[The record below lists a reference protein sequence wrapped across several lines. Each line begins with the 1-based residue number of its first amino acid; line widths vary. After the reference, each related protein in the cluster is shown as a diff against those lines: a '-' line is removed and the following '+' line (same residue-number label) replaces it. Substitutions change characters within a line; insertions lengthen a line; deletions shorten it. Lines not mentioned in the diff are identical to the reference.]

1 MIKVKFSHEMS
12 SSPKSF
18 NSVLCK
24 KKNPL
29 MVDISAAAY
38 NGGKIKN
45 SLSVASDQKYCV
57 PQRKKKAGI
66 KVNAAIIR
74 KTSNAEVRVE

>member
-1 MIKVKFSHEMS
+1 MS
-12 SSPKSF
+12 SSPKPV

-29 MVDISAAAY
+29 TADKSAAAY

-45 SLSVASDQKYCV
+45 SLSVISDQKYCV
-57 PQRKKKAGI
+57 PQRKQKAGI
-66 KVNAAIIR
+66 KVDAAIKR
-74 KTSNAEVRVE
+74 KTSNAVVRDE